1 MQTCCASQCSDATA
15 SEDHVVCLQFYKAL
29 QAAAAIE
36 QPGLRRLS
44 SSFSDPIRAA
54 AEAAVTIET
63 DKAASEAE
71 RQTSE
76 AGKASSEA
84 VHASSA
90 PTGAASEGHKAS
102 LKAAEML
109 PAAEKAGPDVD
120 NVLSNSGT
128 RGQANCKTAEAN
140 QASLQGRHASP
151 EGTKLVTN
159 HQPHLQPQHLQA
171 KGRLASEAPQPQPA
185 AEEVAAHDPGGVQ
198 ASERPACAPASTA
211 TGAVSGNVHQAIATA
226 VDQAEAQRA
235 TPHLSVNE
243 AQVDSWSHIPLVL
256 TRTHGNTVV
265 ALFSKLTGDCL
276 ALSRSPP

>member
-1 MQTCCASQCSDATA
+1 M
-15 SEDHVVCLQFYKAL
+15 QFYKAL

-44 SSFSDPIRAA
+44 SSFSDPIQAAAA

-102 LKAAEML
+102 LQAAEML

-151 EGTKLVTN
+151 EGTMPVTN
-159 HQPHLQPQHLQA
+159 QQPHLQPKQLQA
-171 KGRLASEAPQPQPA
+171 EGRLASEAVQPQPA

-198 ASERPACAPASTA
+198 ASERPACAAASTA
-211 TGAVSGNVHQAIATA
+211 TGAVSGNIHQAIAIA

-235 TPHLSVNE
+235 TPKPSVNE
-243 AQVDSWSHIPLVL
+243 AQIDPWSHIPLVL

-265 ALFSKLTGDCL
+265 ALFSKLTGNCL